1 MGEMS
6 DGDATDRCRVLIV
19 EDDADQGR
27 LIAELLRD
35 EGLEPR
41 VVTSGRA
48 GLAELRDWSPRVVLL
63 DLVLP
68 DMDGQMFR
76 AAHLAMPTRRDVP
89 VIILSATSARNVRAQ
104 VELLEAAAGFEKP
117 YDVEEL
123 LQAVLRACRQE
134 PGVLSA

>member
-1 MGEMS
+1 VRERI
-6 DGDATDRCRVLIV
+6 ATDPCRVLIV

-48 GLAELRDWSPRVVLL
+48 GLAALRERSPRVVLL

-68 DMDGQMFR
+68 DMDGQAFR
-76 AAHLAMPTRRDVP
+76 AAQLRMPAVRDVP
-89 VIILSATSARNVRAQ
+89 VILLSATHARNLRAQ
-104 VELLEAAAGFEKP
+104 VQELEAAAGFEKP
-117 YDVEEL
+117 FDVEEL
-123 LQAVLRACRQE
+123 LAAVLRFCRQP
-134 PGVLSA
+134 PGAPDA